1 MLVISCETSQKSTS
15 NELKLEAMLDSEDES
30 GIDNSDDIYCE
41 DLTECNN
48 EESVAKRS
56 GVVTIL
62 LALGDM
68 ANGRVVIPT
77 ESAQIMALDAVQYA
91 SPVEQPRILLV
102 KDFNHHGESP
112 YDTEYIMNVLLSEY
126 YEVDLINDT
135 SAGLSLSDFEGYDL
149 VWFNN
154 PGYPMGSKKTMQSLL
169 DFTGGVVLSG
179 DDLARGN
186 GFSTESLTGLK
197 FHDNG
202 VSAVCNGRYY
212 GHDNNYTNGS
222 RYKVEITSDLFYD
235 INDPLRFFEY
245 GNDIDITSVST
256 SRSNIEV
263 LVSAEGSCNS
273 DMPVVVRYEKEETAS
288 LD

>member
-1 MLVISCETSQKSTS
+1 MLVVSCETSQKSTS
-15 NELKLEAMLDSEDES
+15 NELKLEAMLDSTDAS
-30 GIDNSDDIYCE
+30 GIDNSDDVYCE

-48 EESVAKRS
+48 EEPVAKKS

-62 LALGDM
+62 LALGDV
-68 ANGRVVIPT
+68 ANGRVIIPK
-77 ESAQIMALDAVQYA
+77 ESAQIIALDAIQYA

-112 YDTEYIMNVLLSEY
+112 YDTEYIKNILLSDY
-126 YEVDLINDT
+126 YEVDLINET

-154 PGYPMGSKKTMQSLL
+154 PGYGMGSKKTMQSLL
-169 DFTGGVVLSG
+169 DFSGGVVLSG
-179 DDLARGN
+179 DDLAQGS
-186 GFSTESLTGLK
+186 GFRTESLTGLK

-212 GHDNNYTNGS
+212 SHDNNYNNGS
-222 RYKVEITSDLFYD
+222 RYKVEITSDLFSD
-235 INDPLRFFEY
+235 INDPLQFFDY

-256 SRSNIEV
+256 SRSNVEV
-263 LVSAEGSCNS
+263 LVSAKGSCNS
-273 DMPVVVRYEKEETAS
+273 DIPVVVRYEKEEVLP